1 MKEILDRL
9 DECVTS
15 LLREVDVLR
24 RENEDLRR
32 EMTEQTVPL
41 TSENQALRD
50 ALAQEKASREAAA
63 SRIDALLERLTT
75 RAQQ

>member
-9 DECVTS
+9 DERVTS
-15 LLREVDVLR
+15 LLKEVDALH

-32 EMTEQTVPL
+32 EMAEQVAPL
-41 TSENQALRD
+41 ASENQALRD
-50 ALAQEKASREAAA
+50 ALAREKASREAAA

-75 RAQQ
+75 RVQQ